1 MENRV
6 IEGTV
11 NSSHEAV
18 ISLQLRGPG
27 GQAREIEAVIDTGY
41 SGFLVLPPTV
51 VRDLGLPYLSHGQA
65 ILADGS
71 EVTFNVHDVTVLWEG
86 QPRHIEVDSTGY
98 TPLAGMSLIR
108 SHSLYVEVEH
118 GGRVVIEARR

>member
-11 NSSHEAV
+11 NSSYEAV
-18 ISLQLRGPG
+18 ISILLRGPG

-41 SGFLVLPPTV
+41 SGFLVLPPTMAS
-51 VRDLGLPYLSHGQA
+51 DLGLPYLSHGQA
-65 ILADGS
+65 VLADGS
-71 EVTFNVHDVTVLWEG
+71 EVTFDVHVATVLWDG

-98 TPLAGMSLIR
+98 TPLAGMSLVR

>member
-11 NSSHEAV
+11 NSSYEAV
-18 ISLQLRGPG
+18 ISIPLRGPG

-41 SGFLVLPPTV
+41 SGFLVLPP
-51 VRDLGLPYLSHGQA
+51 
-65 ILADGS
+65 
-71 EVTFNVHDVTVLWEG
+71 
-86 QPRHIEVDSTGY
+86 
-98 TPLAGMSLIR
+98 
-108 SHSLYVEVEH
+108 HSLYVEVEH